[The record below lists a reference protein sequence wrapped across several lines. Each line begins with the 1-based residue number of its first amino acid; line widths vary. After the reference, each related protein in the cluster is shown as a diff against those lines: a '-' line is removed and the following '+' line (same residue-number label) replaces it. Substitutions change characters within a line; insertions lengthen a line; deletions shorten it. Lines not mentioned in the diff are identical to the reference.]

1 MSKMSTQVSKDRSEA
16 KLKRVINFMG
26 SSSFELDPIET
37 LRIVACSSIF
47 GEPQYY
53 RGGREESTDY
63 AVYDKYGCVVD
74 SKFRGK
80 SVTQVFQQIIDEALD
95 YDFEKT
101 MAFAVELRKVFN
113 MRLNPQVIMVRA
125 ALHPK
130 RKEFTK
136 THPGYFHKAN
146 KQVMSRA
153 DEPATQL
160 TYYLW
165 LTGDKKNIPSIL
177 KRSIAE
183 RLSSLKAWQVNKYK
197 NAEIGMIN
205 AVRITHANSPVLD
218 ELMKTGTVQVEE
230 DKDITWEQLA
240 SSGCSW
246 GEIARKQVNT
256 NFMGHMALLRN
267 LRNIF
272 KNLREPNDRELA
284 MNILEQLKAG
294 VMNGKQFPFRY
305 SSAFKAIKG
314 EYISF
319 KPMVLEALEE
329 CLDISINN
337 MPRLKGKT
345 IALSD
350 NSGSAWGAVT
360 SEYGTTKVAEID
372 NLSSVIA
379 VMASDYGEVGTFG
392 DRLKMHTVTYRNG
405 ALTQAMSISATG
417 GRDVGHATE
426 AGIWHFFRDAINKK
440 IWVDN
445 IFIFSDMQAGTG
457 QLYGQGEDRM
467 DYVKAGYATTSHS
480 YSRASVYS
488 TAWGSGEAYIDVYKL
503 IQTYRQKVNPKV
515 NVFCVQTAGYSN
527 MIMPM
532 LSYRTAFLAGWTGK
546 EIQFAAEYIKE
557 WDRVE
562 FDRDAKA
569 TPKMPSNNTEE

>member
-1 MSKMSTQVSKDRSEA
+1 MSKMSAKVNHDRSEA
-16 KLKRVINFMG
+16 KLGRVINFMG
-26 SSSFELDPIET
+26 SSSFELNPLET

-53 RGGREESTDY
+53 RDGREESTSYDI
-63 AVYDKYGCVVD
+63 YDKYGCIVD

-101 MAFAVELRKVFN
+101 ISFAVELRKVFN

-136 THPGYFHKAN
+136 THPGVFHKVN
-146 KQVMSRA
+146 KQVMARA

-177 KRSIAE
+177 KRSVAD
-183 RLSSLKAWQVNKYK
+183 RLSELKAWQVNKYK

-205 AVRITHANSPVLD
+205 AVRICHANSPVLD

-230 DKDITWEQLA
+230 DTDTTWEQLA
-240 SSGCSW
+240 SAGCSW
-246 GEIARKQVNT
+246 SEIARKQVNT

-272 KNLREPNDRELA
+272 KALKEPNDRELA
-284 MNILEQLKAG
+284 TIILEQLKAG
-294 VMNGKQFPFRY
+294 VIGGKQFPFRY

-345 IALSD
+345 VALSD
-350 NSGSAWGAVT
+350 NSGSAWGTLT
-360 SEYGTTKVAEID
+360 SEFGTTKVAEID
-372 NLSSVIA
+372 NLSSVVA

-392 DRLKMHTVTYRNG
+392 DRLKMHTVSKRNG

-417 GRDVGHATE
+417 GRDVGHSTE
-426 AGIWHFFRDAINKK
+426 AGIWHFFRDAIEKK

-457 QLYGQGEDRM
+457 QLYGQGEDRL
-467 DYVKAGYATTSHS
+467 DYVKAGYATNNHS
-480 YSRASVYS
+480 YSVLSVYS
-488 TAWGSGEAYIDVYKL
+488 KAWGSGEGYIDVYKL
-503 IQTYRQKVNPKV
+503 IQTYRQKVNQKV
-515 NVFCVQTAGYSN
+515 NVFCVQTAGYSD

-562 FDRDAKA
+562 LDREAKA